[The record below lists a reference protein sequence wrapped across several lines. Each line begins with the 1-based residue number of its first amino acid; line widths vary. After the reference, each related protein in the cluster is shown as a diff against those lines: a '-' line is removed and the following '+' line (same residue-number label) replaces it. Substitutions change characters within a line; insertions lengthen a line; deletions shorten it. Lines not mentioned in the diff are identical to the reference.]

1 MCCHEEKYI
10 YDEHVNSFLRKMFEI
25 EWSTLLV
32 NVKTIDSQRR
42 SKYKL
47 NTLGDTTQQNELF
60 EEKSEAKNRML
71 SL

>member
-1 MCCHEEKYI
+1 M
-10 YDEHVNSFLRKMFEI
+10 VNPD
-25 EWSTLLV
+25 
-32 NVKTIDSQRR
+32 TIDSQQSQ

-60 EEKSEAKNRML
+60 EEKSEAKNRLL